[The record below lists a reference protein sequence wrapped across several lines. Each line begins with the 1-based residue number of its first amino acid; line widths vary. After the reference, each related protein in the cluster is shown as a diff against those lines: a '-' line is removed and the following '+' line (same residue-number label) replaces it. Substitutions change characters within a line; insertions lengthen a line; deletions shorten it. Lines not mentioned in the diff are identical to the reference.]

1 MGSALGQRAGACAGL
16 ACIKKR
22 GQEYLTNPIATV
34 FSQSTG
40 PDGEN
45 MWKQDSSRLEEFSF
59 QFWCQLE
66 ISEFSSLS

>member
-1 MGSALGQRAGACAGL
+1 MGSALGQRAAACAAL

-22 GQEYLTNPIATV
+22 GQEYLTNPIATGV

-40 PDGEN
+40 LDGEDT
-45 MWKQDSSRLEEFSF
+45 WKQDNSHLEEFSF

-66 ISEFSSLS
+66 IS